1 MRRPSARR
9 ALAALLVA
17 VGLSVTAAG
26 CVSMPSGG
34 PVLPYPA
41 TQGADAPNQNYY
53 QIVPSPPL
61 QNGSPAQI
69 VQGFLAASASFAG
82 QQQVARTYLTSQA
95 SRQWKPGW
103 SAVVYKDG
111 PAVGPA
117 QLAAG
122 KDTASVTVSG
132 SPQATLTSRE
142 GYAVASE
149 TKTKTYRYDL
159 VRDRDG
165 QWRISNAHD
174 NPLLLTSTEFGA
186 DYQLADL
193 YFFDPSMRY
202 LVPDPVYV
210 PLQATQGALVNG
222 LVQDLISPPAD
233 WLGEA
238 DPPSSATNTAF
249 PKHTALQGA
258 VTVDGGTAS
267 VNLTGA
273 GLSRATPTM
282 EEQISAQLLCTLTGA
297 CQGQQQQVKSI
308 ALYINGKPFYP
319 PGASPGNP
327 VQHEAAYQP
336 AASSQV
342 HDLYYLTAGGELEL
356 QPSQQDKPVTL
367 ASIGTGYTS
376 LAVSPDGKYL
386 AAVKK
391 GNLYTGKVGQAVL
404 AARGLGSGITSLS
417 WDNSDNLWVV
427 NSAGDVFM
435 LSATPTKPATPP
447 VSVSIWSTSSSPTTN
462 CGSTSGDV
470 TAVRVAPDGVRVA
483 IAYGGSQQTLAFGA
497 IAKSGP
503 PSQPQVNINLS
514 PFFVCK
520 ASGAF
525 TSLSW
530 YGADDVVAL
539 GEPGNTVTD
548 YPVNGGTATTAEGPQ
563 GAITSI
569 TASTTWGLVA
579 AGHGT
584 VSIAASLS
592 SAWESLQSGLSP
604 AFPG

>member
-1 MRRPSARR
+1 MRRPRARR
-9 ALAALLVA
+9 ALVALLVV
-17 VGLSVTAAG
+17 VGLSATTAG

-41 TQGADAPNQNYY
+41 TQGADTQNQSNYY
-53 QIVPSPPL
+53 QFVPSPPL

-69 VQGFLAASASFAG
+69 VEGFLAASASFAG
-82 QQQVARTYLTSQA
+82 QQQVAREYLTSRA
-95 SRQWKPGW
+95 SQQWKPGW
-103 SAVVYKDG
+103 SAVVYKNG
-111 PAVGPA
+111 PTVGSA
-117 QLAAG
+117 RQTAG
-122 KDTASVTVSG
+122 KNTASVTVSG

-149 TKTKTYRYDL
+149 TKTKTFRYDL
-159 VRDRDG
+159 IKDRDG

-193 YFFDPSMRY
+193 YFFDPSWRY

-222 LVQDLISPPAD
+222 LVQDLINQPAD

-238 DPPSSATNTAF
+238 SPPGTATVTAF

-267 VNLTGA
+267 VNLTGT
-273 GLSRATPTM
+273 GLSRASPTM
-282 EEQISAQLLCTLTGA
+282 EERISAQLLCTLTGA

-308 ALYINGKPFYP
+308 ALSIDGKPFYP

-327 VQHEAAYQP
+327 VQHQAAYQP
-336 AASSQV
+336 AASSQA
-342 HDLYYLTAGGELEL
+342 HGLYYLTAGGELEL
-356 QPSQQDKPVTL
+356 LPSPQDNKPVTL
-367 ASIGTGYTS
+367 ASIGAGYSS

-386 AAVKK
+386 AAVKN
-391 GNLYTGKVGQAVL
+391 GDLYTGKVGQAVL
-404 AARGLGSGITSLS
+404 ASRGLGAGITSLS
-417 WDNSDNLWVV
+417 WDDGDNLWVID
-427 NSAGDVFM
+427 SGDVFVVGAVP
-435 LSATPTKPATPP
+435 SKPATPP
-447 VSVSIWSTSSSPTTN
+447 VSVGVSSSANTS
-462 CGSTSGDV
+462 CGSTPGDV
-470 TAVRVAPDGVRVA
+470 TALRVAPDGVRVA
-483 IAYGGSQQTLAFGA
+483 IVYGGVQQTLAFGA

-503 PSQPQVNINLS
+503 ASQPVINITLS

-530 YGADDVVAL
+530 YGADDVIAL
-539 GEPGNTVTD
+539 GQPDNTVTD
-548 YPVNGGTATTAEGPQ
+548 YPVNGGTATTMDGPQ
-563 GAITSI
+563 DTTSI
-569 TASTTWGLVA
+569 TANPGWGLIA
-579 AGHGT
+579 AGRGT
-584 VSIAASLS
+584 VSSAASMS
-592 SAWESLQSGLSP
+592 SAWTGLESGLSP
-604 AFPG
+604 TFPG